1 MALGANKGRAGEG
14 PLAPWVPGEGGD
26 FSSVKPLPFSLA
38 QNPYFGTLMNAN
50 QFFCL
55 PRLLDARDRIG
66 SVAIFLALAALLQGC
81 SGRGGGGEAE
91 ALAASERPVYYRD
104 LSDILADGKLRAM
117 TTYSATSYFLYRGE
131 PMGFEYELLTR
142 FADYLDV
149 ELELVVPT
157 DIDSLFY
164 DLQAGTADILAHG
177 LTVTKDR
184 LTHVD
189 FTDHFYTTHQVL
201 VQRKPENWRSLNWRD
216 LERSL
221 IHDPMELIGDTVS
234 VRRNSSYFE
243 RLVNLDQ
250 ELGGGIVIDTL
261 PGHLS
266 TEEIIQMVVEGKIKY
281 TVADDNIASINASYF
296 PELDISVQIGF
307 SQRVAWAVRKN
318 SPELLAATNA
328 WIGELKKD
336 VDFYVI
342 YNNYFRNQRDFRRR
356 IDSELYSLS
365 KQAISPYDDIV
376 RRHAERIGWDWRLL
390 AALIYQESRFEPG
403 AQAWSSAAGLM
414 QLMPATAEEL
424 GVTDPSDPVQSIRG
438 GADYLHQLWGQFEH
452 IPDSVQRIK
461 FAMAAYNS
469 GYGHVLDAQ
478 RLASKR
484 GLDSLTWD
492 GNVAETLLG
501 LSSPQNYTDPV
512 VYYGYVRG
520 IEPYTYVQQ
529 IFARYGHYAQF
540 VE

>member
-1 MALGANKGRAGEG
+1 MK
-14 PLAPWVPGEGGD
+14 
-26 FSSVKPLPFSLA
+26 
-38 QNPYFGTLMNAN
+38 AN
-50 QFFCL
+50 QFLFKA
-55 PRLLDARDRIG
+55 LLVDSHKRGCTMAGFFLLTILLQGCTGQEGGADARDR
-66 SVAIFLALAALLQGC
+66 SARERLA
-81 SGRGGGGEAE
+81 
-91 ALAASERPVYYRD
+91 YHRD
-104 LSDILADGKLRAM
+104 LGDILADGKLRAM

-142 FADYLDV
+142 FADYLEV
-149 ELELVVPT
+149 ELELVVPS
-157 DIDSLFY
+157 DIDSVFY

-184 LTHVD
+184 LAQVD

-201 VQRKPENWRSLNWRD
+201 VQRKPDNWRNLHWRA

-234 VRRNSSYFE
+234 VRRNSSYYN

-261 PGHLS
+261 PGNLS
-266 TEEIIQMVVEGKIKY
+266 TEEIIQMVVDGKIKY

-307 SQRVAWAVRKN
+307 SQKVAWAVRKN
-318 SPELLAATNA
+318 SPDLLAATNE

-356 IDSELYSLS
+356 VDSELYSLS

-390 AALIYQESRFEPG
+390 AALMYQESRFEPG

-438 GADYLHQLWGQFEH
+438 GADYLHQLWGQFES
-452 IPDSVQRIK
+452 IPDSVQRLK
-461 FAMAAYNS
+461 FTMASYNT
-469 GYGHVLDAQ
+469 GYGHVRDAQ
-478 RLASKR
+478 RLAGKR
-484 GLDSLTWD
+484 GLDSLMWD

-501 LSSPQNYTDPV
+501 LSSPQNYNDPV
-512 VYYGYVRG
+512 VYYGYARG